1 MNNDN
6 SIEIIYILKKYNNE
20 VILLW
25 KPLHIFLYIYIYICS
40 PNLSTETEESD
51 VHFFSYS
58 ALSIWNFTMEDH
70 NIVDISKIYV
80 FYIDKLVEENKAV

>member
-1 MNNDN
+1 MKTTTQ
-6 SIEIIYILKKYNNE
+6 ILVYIFIY
-20 VILLW
+20 
-25 KPLHIFLYIYIYICS
+25 S
-40 PNLSTETEESD
+40 PNLSTEANESD
-51 VHFFSYS
+51 VHFFSNS